1 MIKGESLKST
11 NKQNLALGVIAVAII
26 AGIGWYSLR
35 GASNETETSVQL
47 PKSDGVLSP
56 TLFDDAKT
64 RAAYQ
69 VAKDIPEV
77 LEQLPCFC
85 GCMSHFGHKNNLFCF
100 KDQHGSGCNL
110 CQDIALDAKKMHD
123 QGMSIAQIQD
133 QIKAKYSRYQ
143 GGD

>member
-1 MIKGESLKST
+1 LKST
-11 NKQNLALGVIAVAII
+11 SKQNLALGVIAVAII
-26 AGIGWYSLR
+26 AGFGWYSLR
-35 GASNETETSVQL
+35 GMSNETETSVQVS
-47 PKSDGVLSP
+47 KSDGVLSP
-56 TLFDDAKT
+56 TIFDDAKT

-100 KDQHGSGCNL
+100 KDQHGSGCDL
-110 CQDIALDAKKMHD
+110 CQDIALEARKMHD
-123 QGMSIAQIQD
+123 QGMSIAQIQE